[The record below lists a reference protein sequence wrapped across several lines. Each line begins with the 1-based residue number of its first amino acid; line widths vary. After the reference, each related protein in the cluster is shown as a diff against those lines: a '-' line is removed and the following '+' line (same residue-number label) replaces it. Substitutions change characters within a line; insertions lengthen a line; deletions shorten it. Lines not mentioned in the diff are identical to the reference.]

1 MFDDTVSPFGGPDRM
16 RSGKVTIPER
26 PIEAGTY
33 SWGWVEYGEYRGEF
47 HEPQTISVTMFPEP
61 TDERSMRSL
70 YRTLSRPR
78 FISMAL
84 SYGPVI
90 LGFLCFVVLGSFI
103 GAAGLGFLYLIAVL
117 FSAWMTLKYS
127 RSLKLLAMATEVWG
141 DRSLESY
148 IAGRDFLRALT
159 HEDLPRG
166 EISAYFNLRAQA
178 SELRGV
184 ISDTVN

>member
-1 MFDDTVSPFGGPDRM
+1 MFDDTVSPLGGPDRM
-16 RSGKVTIPER
+16 RSGRVTIPER
-26 PIEAGTY
+26 PIEAGVY

-47 HEPQTISVTMFPEP
+47 SEPQSISVTMFPEP
-61 TDERSMRSL
+61 TDEHSMRSL

-78 FISMAL
+78 FLSMAF

-90 LGFLCFVVLGSFI
+90 LGFLLFLVLGSVI
-103 GAAGLGFLYLIAVL
+103 SAAGLGFFYLIAVL
-117 FSAWMTLKYS
+117 FSAWMTWKYS
-127 RSLKLLAMATEVWG
+127 RSLKILATATEVWG
-141 DRSLESY
+141 DRGLESY
-148 IAGRDFLRALT
+148 IAGREFLRALT

-178 SELRGV
+178 SELSGV